1 MKTSIALFAAVGG
14 TLITSLS
21 IAQMG
26 MGNGMGRGMGPGMM
40 GNGPQG
46 VSMVRHRYV
55 RMNGL
60 DPAYASA
67 RNPLAATAEN
77 LRAGK
82 TLFENTCA
90 SCHGASGRGDGP
102 AAKGLDPAPADLT
115 VAVNTPIA
123 SDAFLDWTISEGGV
137 PVGSVMPPFKTALS
151 QDDIWKIVLYLRSL

>member
-1 MKTSIALFAAVGG
+1 MKTSIALFAAAGG
-14 TLITSLS
+14 ILLAPLA

-26 MGNGMGRGMGPGMM
+26 MGNGRGQGMGPGMM
-40 GNGPQG
+40 GNGTQG

-67 RNPLAATAEN
+67 RNPLAPTAEN
-77 LRAGK
+77 LKAGK

-90 SCHGASGRGDGP
+90 ACHGATGHGDGP
-102 AAKGLDPAPADLT
+102 AAKDLNPTPADLT
-115 VAVNTPIA
+115 VAMKTPII

-137 PVGSVMPPFKTALS
+137 PVGSAMPPFKTALS
-151 QDDIWKIVLYLRSL
+151 KDDIWKVMLYLRSL